1 MLQKGKNRMKR
12 FVKVVALA
20 LCVSLVSS
28 IPVQAS
34 ADYSAI
40 FDAQYYYNRYPDIRE
55 AIGMNP
61 DALLQHFLTSGM
73 QEGRMGREDFNVRA
87 YVHNNI
93 DLVSAFGINDLSV
106 YYNHYVTAGKTEGR
120 AAIEKKTPD
129 QPGVLASY
137 STIYDVNEPR
147 AINVQLASQRIDGMV
162 IQPGETFSFS
172 NSVMSRIPENGY
184 VVATSYAAG
193 KVTSSVGG
201 GICQVS
207 STLYAAMLLS
217 FIPATERYPHSLQVT
232 YVPVNMDS
240 AIAEGYKDLR
250 FVNPYPYPI
259 RINSVTNNG
268 TLTVSI
274 SKAE

>member
-1 MLQKGKNRMKR
+1 MKR
-12 FVKVVALA
+12 LVKVVALA

-34 ADYSAI
+34 AVSTGVDYSAV

-55 AIGMNP
+55 AIGT
-61 DALLQHFLTSGM
+61 DADKLFQHFVTVGM
-73 QEGRMGREDFNVRA
+73 QEGRMGKADFNVRA
-87 YVHNNI
+87 YIHNNI

-106 YYNHYVTAGKTEGR
+106 YYNHYITTGKAEGR

-137 STIYDVNEPR
+137 STVYNVDEPR

-162 IQPGETFSFS
+162 IQPGGSFSFS

-184 VVATSYAAG
+184 VVAPSYAAG

-207 STLYAAMLLS
+207 STLYSAMLLA
-217 FIPATERYPHSLQVT
+217 FIPASERYPHSLQVD

-259 RINSVTNNG
+259 RINSVANGG

-274 SKAE
+274 SKAEDNV